1 MSGCQPRIVK
11 IGDNRA
17 QAEYARQC
25 YMPVINAATLAQIN
39 ALIESMPENGPIPYE
54 LKALYYTISEIHTIS
69 DYSIIY
75 NTVVNGP
82 IIYGVAIDDIIICQ
96 IKDTWFILDIG
107 TLFVVYDDNKIIE
120 TYKALIGSSTFYY
133 PEYFVC
139 EKKGQYY
146 INDKVFEINGNGDFV
161 YKDQF
166 LVRNLGDSVLIIQ
179 PQISTEFTQNRHFT
193 YKLPGFRLDAN
204 LTLIANDRYCIAE
217 CETQDENLI
226 TIYANPDGYENDD
239 ASPGFILEKIVYI
252 NNVRA
257 VYVSSNDMVT
267 NLEPNKICKI
277 YKLYHKNHY
286 SKIVNRL
293 SIIKYLGNTYVLT
306 EWGLIYEVNK
316 DSGNNTKYAIKT
328 ASSDA
333 E

>member
-1 MSGCQPRIVK
+1 MGTVIK

-17 QAEYARQC
+17 QAEYAKQC

-39 ALIESMPENGPIPYE
+39 ALIESMPEAGPIPYE
-54 LKALYYTISEIHTIS
+54 LKALCYTISEIHTMA
-69 DYSIIY
+69 DDSIIY
-75 NTVVNGP
+75 NTVLNGP
-82 IIYGVAIDDIIICQ
+82 IIYGVAVDDIIICQ
-96 IKDTWFILDIG
+96 IKDRWFILDID
-107 TLFVVYDDNKIIE
+107 TPFIVYGEDDKIIE
-120 TYKALIGSSTFYY
+120 TYKTSVVSSTFYY
-133 PEYFVC
+133 PDYFLC

-166 LVRNLGDSVLIIQ
+166 LVRNLGDSILIIQ
-179 PQISTEFTQNRHFT
+179 PKILTKFTQNRHFT
-193 YKLPGFRLDAN
+193 YKLPGFRLDVN

-226 TIYANPDGYENDD
+226 TIYANPNGYEDAD

-257 VYVSSNDMVT
+257 VYVSSNDISAD
-267 NLEPNKICKI
+267 LEPNKICKI
-277 YKLYHKNHY
+277 NKLYHKNHY
-286 SKIVNRL
+286 DKIVNKL
-293 SIIKYLGNTYVLT
+293 SIIKYLGKQYVLT

-316 DSGNNTKYAIKT
+316 GGGNHTKPAI
-328 ASSDA
+328 
-333 E
+333 